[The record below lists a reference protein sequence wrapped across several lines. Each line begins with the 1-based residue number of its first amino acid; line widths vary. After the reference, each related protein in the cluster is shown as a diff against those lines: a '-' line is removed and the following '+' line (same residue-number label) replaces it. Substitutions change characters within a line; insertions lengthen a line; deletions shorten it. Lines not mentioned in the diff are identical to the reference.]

1 MARELTVNGDGHI
14 AELTVAAFQD
24 FLPEVLEDDER
35 VFGRDPLRRFTP
47 LEEIPADASTPFCKG
62 NWDRNAR
69 PR

>member
-14 AELTVAAFQD
+14 AELTVAAFQE
-24 FLPEVLEDDER
+24 FAPEVLEDDER
-35 VFGRDPLRRFTP
+35 VFGRDPLRLFTP
-47 LEEIPADASTPFCKG
+47 LEEIPADAPSPWSKG